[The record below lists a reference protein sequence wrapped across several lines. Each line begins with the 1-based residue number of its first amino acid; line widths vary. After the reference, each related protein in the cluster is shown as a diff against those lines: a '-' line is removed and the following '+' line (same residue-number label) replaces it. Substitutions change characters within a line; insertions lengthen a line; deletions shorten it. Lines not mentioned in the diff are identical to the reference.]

1 MSLFASSL
9 LSARLHAFSV
19 TSSSS
24 SGHTFLPSALPLAQR
39 LHSVSVGFVTCGRFL
54 YRSTF
59 FFLERSHSRISP
71 RLRSSSS
78 SSSCRFEMKHQFGLW
93 TDPVKRRH
101 MLTSAANKQPGR
113 RRRRVRSRYNPV
125 RTNAGLLSRDD
136 TSQARP
142 GSFFSCFF
150 LVSVFF
156 YRAW

>member
-59 FFLERSHSRISP
+59 FFFWKDLTAVALLLDSVPPLSLP
-71 RLRSSSS
+71 RV
-78 SSSCRFEMKHQFGLW
+78 GL
-93 TDPVKRRH
+93 K
-101 MLTSAANKQPGR
+101 
-113 RRRRVRSRYNPV
+113 
-125 RTNAGLLSRDD
+125 
-136 TSQARP
+136 
-142 GSFFSCFF
+142 
-150 LVSVFF
+150 
-156 YRAW
+156 